1 MKFIGRN
8 GNLVLF
14 AKDNSAVI
22 VDEISNKTQELQT
35 LGVALS
41 SFSWEK
47 DQEGPSKVSEELAL
61 SSFTDLDI
69 KVFANSDRMYTIPKS
84 VQAEAKRALAWR
96 KENKRGGTPVGLNT
110 ARTLAKGGQI
120 GIKKLRHIAKYFP
133 RHEVDKK
140 AKGYR
145 PGEVGYPSNG
155 RIAWALWGGDAAQ
168 SWATSIVERE
178 NKKLKNTSSITA
190 GHIPYGLYE
199 EPKRQDLES
208 FVDPKNMPDRFLPQ
222 FFIRICLGSGG
233 IDRLYKME
241 PDGSVFVWDDGCWD
255 DLGNINHDIKTYDK
269 SLDDPYDQNPKVHAP
284 VDPESALMISALLD
298 SKPFEKVYL
307 SEIDQDET
315 DLVFDSLGDLDWELI
330 DDAMFAASEVMTAAS
345 TPIGQGVDD
354 GIYTPEERSAKASQQ
369 VRDSKGRFAKS
380 GGRVI
385 VGGDPNVRGTITNV
399 DSISKNVSVRLDN
412 GTDVVIPANTTE
424 AEDLFEPRRSWV
436 NPGPMV
442 DTSGIL
448 GEPRTPIDEPNA
460 RLPGRLPALNAQSI
474 NTLLYDYPA
483 WVADQRL
490 EPEAA
495 PTLSRKGFTPQ
506 NSDTYKNWNPLVAPN
521 AYNNPWLRTWLDS
534 GAQNR
539 YWYNPMVSPGTIE
552 AKKSAREVGPE
563 PSINVARS
571 TRSSSS
577 TGSKTS
583 TPRNFGDPQQY
594 VKSAKERIARSRNIT
609 AAGTVEETMTP
620 ETSDVAPIYMAIVAE
635 DDPQAVM
642 DLVSLI
648 PSSEKSNS
656 PMTFTRKDGEWI
668 KEEQILNDLN
678 SPTPP
683 PIVVLDN
690 ETLANVVGQVDAS
703 TQTASAWM
711 ENFYED
717 RMMQIVWGPKNEIL
731 SLVAAGGLDRN
742 RGNAE
747 KLRRY
752 WTIGKGALKIRWNT
766 PGDWTRCYRQL
777 AKYMGP
783 RAKGYCSL
791 RHKEMTGVWPGSKYN
806 VGKKKKS
813 LRGSAS
819 EEESMYD
826 ELEKKVVE
834 KAILSAKAAELKLKV
849 LIASGE
855 SYVVEE
861 KDGASFSIPLV
872 IPEGIESGDGRY
884 FEKGSIDLR
893 ELPLPLLWQIKTAE
907 GHSGSVVVGKIVE
920 MRRIDDGIG
929 EAKGVFDTG
938 EYGKEAER
946 LVRGG
951 FIRGV
956 SADMDKF
963 EASEDTEEASEDSD
977 KKVIG
982 AGKIKITK
990 ARVMAVTI
998 VPKPA
1003 FQECRIIL
1011 DEMVSDKEEEV
1022 VQDGVYV
1029 EGVDALDASTL
1040 VACGVVAGAIPVVPP
1055 ADWFENPKLD
1065 KPTGLTVTDEGK
1077 VFGHIAAWHVDHIG
1091 MSFGTRPPKSKSNY
1105 AYFHTGLVRTDAGN
1119 DVPVGQLTLAGGHAS
1134 LEASAQEAVRHY
1146 DDTASSVA
1154 DVHAGEDSYGIWVAG
1169 ALRPGTTPEQVRALR
1184 ASAPSGDW
1192 RPIKGSLELVA
1203 VCQVNVPG
1211 FPIARARVASGQ
1223 VMALVAAGAS
1233 VLARLKE
1240 DPLKELSTRLEK
1252 LEESE
1257 KAPLVAAAEEAK
1269 SRITAIS
1276 AALKA
1281 KEATER
1287 FSKLKIDSESMFDYM
1302 LQSFDDDEEAEL
1314 SVISRKIRMRLAKEK
1329 KALPDGSFP
1338 IRNVTDLKNA
1348 IRAYG
1353 RAKPGK
1359 RGLVKKHI
1367 MRRARGLSRAEL
1379 IPDKWK
1385 EAALLEYLGEV
1396 EEFTENSEAVFAE
1409 KPIEKAIDVEKLTDE
1424 ERDKLK
1430 KALRAEKKSKDDS
1443 RPKYTPQTQ
1452 PRDTA
1457 GKFRQVLARIKM
1469 DAGEAGLDRVLDK
1482 VQEAENLDNTGD
1494 YAGSAKAADDLIGI
1508 IDRLDTKALNPE
1520 ALESIKSSSAELGK
1534 VIANLP
1540 FAFGEE
1546 AQKIRF
1552 SDIPPA
1558 LRDLIED
1565 MVERVET
1572 KIGKEDADIATKGLK
1587 KFMSGSDLY
1596 NQSEISSE
1604 MSKLLRLLT

>member
-1 MKFIGRN
+1 MEFIGRN

-22 VDEISNKTQELQT
+22 VDEISNKTEDLQT
-35 LGVALS
+35 LGTALS
-41 SFSWEK
+41 FFTWEK
-47 DQEGPSKVSEELAL
+47 SQESPSKVSEELAL
-61 SSFTDLDI
+61 ASFTDLDI

-84 VQAEAKRALAWR
+84 AQAEAKRALAWR
-96 KENKRGGTPVGLNT
+96 KEHKRGGTPVGLNT

-140 AKGYR
+140 AKGYK

-168 SWATSIVERE
+168 SWANAIVERE
-178 NKKLKNTSSITA
+178 NKKLKNNSSITA
-190 GHIPYGLYE
+190 GHMPYSLYSDPNRSDLDSFK
-199 EPKRQDLES
+199 EPKN
-208 FVDPKNMPDRFLPQ
+208 FPDRFLPK
-222 FFIRICLGSGG
+222 FFIRICLGSGS

-241 PDGSVFVWDDGCWD
+241 PDGSVFVWDDRCWD
-255 DLGNINHDIKTYDK
+255 DLGNIAHDFKTYDK

-284 VDPESALMISALLD
+284 VDSESALIISALLD
-298 SKPFEKVYL
+298 AKPFEKISL
-307 SEIDQDET
+307 SQINQEEAELMIDSMSE
-315 DLVFDSLGDLDWELI
+315 LDWELI
-330 DDAMFAASEVMTAAS
+330 DDAMVAATEFITAATE

-354 GIYTPEERSAKASQQ
+354 GIDTPEERSARASQQ

-385 VGGDPNVRGTITNV
+385 IGGDPNVRGTITSV
-399 DSISKNVSVRLDN
+399 DSTTKNVSVKLDN
-412 GTDVVIPANTTE
+412 GSDVVIAANTTE
-424 AEDLFEPRRSWV
+424 SEDLFEPAASWSGI
-436 NPGPMV
+436 GPML

-460 RLPGRLPALNAQSI
+460 RLPGRLPPLTAQSV
-474 NTLLYDYPA
+474 NTLLNDYPS
-483 WVADQRL
+483 WVGGQRL
-490 EPEAA
+490 EPESS
-495 PTLSRKGFTPQ
+495 PTLTGEKFTPK
-506 NSDTYKNWNPLVAPN
+506 SGLGSWNPLTAPN
-521 AYNNPWLRTWLDS
+521 AYNDPYLKNWLLDS
-534 GAQNR
+534 AKNR
-539 YWYNPMVSPGTIE
+539 FWYNPSTPPGTIE
-552 AKKSAREVGPE
+552 KFNPK
-563 PSINVARS
+563 
-571 TRSSSS
+571 
-577 TGSKTS
+577 
-583 TPRNFGDPQQY
+583 
-594 VKSAKERIARSRNIT
+594 VKGISAKAKTPGSIT
-609 AAGTVEETMTP
+609 FSAEETIVSAAEVKDGEFTP
-620 ETSDVAPIYMAIVAE
+620 ETSDVPPIYMAIVAP

-642 DLVSLI
+642 DLVSLV
-648 PSSEKSNS
+648 PAGKETTT
-656 PMTFTRKDGEWI
+656 PTTFTRKNGEWI
-668 KEEQILNDLN
+668 KEEQVLRDLN

-683 PIVVLDN
+683 PVVVLDN
-690 ETLANVVGQVDAS
+690 ETLADVVQQVDAS
-703 TQTASAWM
+703 TTTASAWM
-711 ENFYED
+711 EDFYENH
-717 RMMQIVWGPKNEIL
+717 MMQIVWGPKSEIL

-742 RGNAE
+742 RGGAAR
-747 KLRRY
+747 LRRY
-752 WTIGKGALKIRWNT
+752 WTIGPGALKIRWNT
-766 PGDWTRCYRQL
+766 PGDWTRCFRQL
-777 AKYMGP
+777 AKHMGP
-783 RAKGYCSL
+783 RAKGYCAL
-791 RHKEMTGVWPGSKYN
+791 RHKEMTGVWPGSRFN
-806 VGKKKKS
+806 VGKKKKKS
-813 LRGSAS
+813 IRGSA
-819 EEESMYD
+819 EESAFD
-826 ELEKKVVE
+826 VLETKIIE
-834 KAILSAKAAELKLKV
+834 KAILRARAAELKSKV
-849 LIASGE
+849 LTASGK
-855 SYVVEE
+855 SFIVEE
-861 KDGASFSIPLV
+861 TQGASFTIPLV

-884 FEKGSIDLR
+884 FEKGSIQLR

-907 GHSGSVVVGKIVE
+907 GHSGSVVVGKIVQMKRTE
-920 MRRIDDGIG
+920 KGIG

-963 EASEDTEEASEDSD
+963 EASEDVEEASEDSD

-982 AGKIKITK
+982 GGKIKITK

-1003 FQECRIIL
+1003 FQECSIIL
-1011 DEMVSDKEEEV
+1011 DEMVSYKEEEV

-1055 ADWFENPKLD
+1055 SDWFENPKLD

-1091 MSFGTRPPKSKSNY
+1091 MSFGTRPPKSKSKY
-1105 AYFHTGLVRTDAGN
+1105 AYFHTGVLKTDSGT

-1146 DDTASSVA
+1146 DDTASAVA

-1169 ALRPGTTPEQVRALR
+1169 ALRPGTSPEQIRALR

-1233 VLARLKE
+1233 VLAKLKE
-1240 DPLKELSTRLEK
+1240 DPLRELNTRIEK
-1252 LEESE
+1252 LEEIE

-1281 KEATER
+1281 KETSER
-1287 FSKLKIDSESMFDYM
+1287 FSQLKNESESMLDYM
-1302 LQSFDDDEEAEL
+1302 IQNFDDDPEAEL
-1314 SVISRKIRMRLAKEK
+1314 AVISRRIRMRLAKEK

-1348 IRAYG
+1348 VRAYG
-1353 RAKPGK
+1353 RAKPSK

-1367 MRRARGLSRAEL
+1367 MRRARGLSRADL

-1385 EAALLEYLGEV
+1385 EAALLEYLGES
-1396 EEFTENSEAVFAE
+1396 EEFTENSEAVFVE
-1409 KPIEKAIDVEKLTDE
+1409 KPIERAIDVERLTDE

-1430 KALRAEKKSKDDS
+1430 KAVRAEKKEERDS
-1443 RPKYTPQTQ
+1443 RPKFTPQTQ
-1452 PRDTA
+1452 PRDVS

-1469 DAGEAGLDRVLDK
+1469 DAGESGLDRVLEK
-1482 VQEAENLDNTGD
+1482 VEEAENLDS
-1494 YAGSAKAADDLIGI
+1494 AGNYSESAKAAGDLINI
-1508 IDRLDTKALNPE
+1508 IDRLDAKALNPD
-1520 ALESIKSSSAELGK
+1520 ALENIKTSAAELGK

-1540 FAFGEE
+1540 FAFGED
-1546 AQKIRF
+1546 AQKLRF
-1552 SDIPPA
+1552 SDVPPA

-1565 MVERVET
+1565 MITRVEA
-1572 KIGKEDADIATKGLK
+1572 KIGQEDADIATEGLK

-1604 MSKLLRLLT
+1604 MNKLLRLLT

>member
-1 MKFIGRN
+1 MKFIGRS

-22 VDEISNKTQELQT
+22 VDEILNKTQELQT

-41 SFSWEK
+41 SFTWEK
-47 DQEGPSKVSEELAL
+47 GQEEPSKVSEELAL

-84 VQAEAKRALAWR
+84 VQAEAKRALDWR

-168 SWATSIVERE
+168 SWSTSIVERE

-190 GHIPYGLYE
+190 GHVPYGLYE
-199 EPKRQDLES
+199 EPKRQDLKS

-222 FFIRICLGSGG
+222 FFIRICLVSGG

-241 PDGSVFVWDDGCWD
+241 PDGSISVWDDGCWD

-284 VDPESALMISALLD
+284 VDSDSALIISALLD

-307 SEIDQDET
+307 SQIDQDET

-330 DDAMFAASEVMTAAS
+330 DDAMFAASEVMIAAS

-369 VRDSKGRFAKS
+369 VRDAKGRFAKS

-385 VGGDPNVRGTITNV
+385 IGGDPNVRGTITNV
-399 DSISKNVSVRLDN
+399 DATTKNVSVKLDN
-412 GTDVVIPANTTE
+412 GSDVVIPGNTTE
-424 AEDLFEPRRSWV
+424 AEDLFEPISSWSGT
-436 NPGPMV
+436 GPML

-460 RLPGRLPALNAQSI
+460 RLPGRLPPLTAQSV
-474 NTLLYDYPA
+474 NTLLNDYPS
-483 WVADQRL
+483 WVNNQRL
-490 EPEAA
+490 EPEYS
-495 PTLSRKGFTPQ
+495 PNLTKGNFTPK
-506 NSDTYKNWNPLVAPN
+506 SGLGSWNPLTAPN
-521 AYNNPWLRTWLDS
+521 AYNDPYLKNWLLDS
-534 GAQNR
+534 AKNR
-539 YWYNPMVSPGTIE
+539 FWYNPSVPSGTIE
-552 AKKSAREVGPE
+552 KFNPKIKGIPANAKTP
-563 PSINVARS
+563 
-571 TRSSSS
+571 
-577 TGSKTS
+577 GSKTFS
-583 TPRNFGDPQQY
+583 TQKPL
-594 VKSAKERIARSRNIT
+594 VSAVESKE
-609 AAGTVEETMTP
+609 ELTP
-620 ETSDVAPIYMAIVAE
+620 ETSDVPPIYMAIVAE

-648 PSSEKSNS
+648 PAGKGTTA
-656 PMTFTRKDGEWI
+656 PTTFTRKNGEWI
-668 KEEQILNDLN
+668 KEEQVLKDLN

-683 PIVVLDN
+683 PVVVLDN
-690 ETLANVVGQVDAS
+690 ETLANVVDQVDVS
-703 TQTASAWM
+703 TKTASAWM

-752 WTIGKGALKIRWNT
+752 WTVGKGALKIRWNT

-813 LRGSAS
+813 LRASAK
-819 EEESMYD
+819 EEEFIYD
-826 ELEKKVVE
+826 ALEKKVVE
-834 KAILSAKAAELKLKV
+834 KAILRAKAAEIKSKV
-849 LIASGE
+849 LIASGK

-920 MRRIDDGIG
+920 MKRIDDGIG
-929 EAKGVFDTG
+929 EARGIFDTG

-1233 VLARLKE
+1233 VLAKLKE
-1240 DPLKELSTRLEK
+1240 DPLRELSTRLEK

-1281 KEATER
+1281 KEASER

-1424 ERDKLK
+1424 ERDELK

-1443 RPKYTPQTQ
+1443 RPKYTPKTQ

-1494 YAGSAKAADDLIGI
+1494 YAGSAKAAGDLIGI

-1520 ALESIKSSSAELGK
+1520 ALENIKSSSAELGK

-1558 LRDLIED
+1558 LRNLIED
-1565 MVERVET
+1565 MIERVEA
-1572 KIGKEDADIATKGLK
+1572 KIGQEDADIATEGLK